1 MNPILDRIDNFTNLG
16 TSAVQTTI
24 SAYTH
29 YVFFSSLFYVIC
41 AAILF
46 LIGIKLWKSERFFES
61 KGGGGFGVI
70 VGTAA
75 MIISTVIFV
84 GNFPNLISPKAV
96 AIEKLIKNVQ
106 NSY

>member
-1 MNPILDRIDNFTNLG
+1 MNPIFNQIDNLTNLG

-29 YVFFSSLFYVIC
+29 YVFFSSLFYVIV

-46 LIGIKLWKSERFFES
+46 LIGTKLWKNQAFFES
-61 KGGGGFGVI
+61 KGGAGFGVI
-70 VGTAA
+70 VGVAA
-75 MIISTVIFV
+75 MIISTGIFV
-84 GNFPNLISPKAV
+84 ENFPNLISPKAV

-106 NSY
+106 NKY